1 MERMSAGR
9 ALVRLL
15 GSVWGRTMGAAHGA
29 VESFGRVGHGLTSP
43 SEGLDIIAGRRS
55 PVAGRRSPVAG
66 RRSPVAGRLI
76 PARAQGV
83 AA

>member
-1 MERMSAGR
+1 MGMMSAGG

-15 GSVWGRTMGAAHGA
+15 GSVWGRALGAAPGA
-29 VESFGRVGHGLTSP
+29 VESFGRVGDGLTSP

-66 RRSPVAGRLI
+66 RLI
-76 PARAQGV
+76 PARAQG
-83 AA
+83 AAA